1 MMMMIIIVIII
12 IIIIIIINKYTDAEL
27 SQIIRWVCELD
38 NGTGCAL
45 KLWNICT
52 VVLDLV

>member
-1 MMMMIIIVIII
+1 MMMIIIVIII